1 MSLLSLFKSN
11 YSHDKLENLHIHI
24 GTDKDNLDDAINGL
38 GREANKD
45 GMVCISKEKAE
56 AIRKKFTRFDNRW
69 KEYLNDFEAHDKE
82 MGPVKIIV
90 STFKSLIMILVMLGV
105 VKMANDYFEMFS

>member
-38 GREANKD
+38 GTEPNKD
-45 GMVCISKEKAE
+45 GMVCITKEKAE
-56 AIRKKFTRFDNRW
+56 AIRKKFTRLDNRW
-69 KEYLNDFEAHDKE
+69 IEYLVDFEAHDKE
-82 MGPVKIIV
+82 MGPVKLIV
-90 STFKSLIMILVMLGV
+90 GTFKSIIMILTMLGV
-105 VKMANDYFEMFS
+105 VVMADKYLQMFS